1 MSFSRFD
8 VHTLLLTIID
18 ILHKQIFM
26 TFLNVV
32 TKIYFIFSISLKKHM
47 PQLFDDYRSLL
58 SVIWSCS
65 PRGKRN
71 VFSVLIR
78 TLEVD

>member
-8 VHTLLLTIID
+8 VNTLLLTIID

-32 TKIYFIFSISLKKHM
+32 TKMYLDKFKKEHG
-47 PQLFDDYRSLL
+47 PAFRRL
-58 SVIWSCS
+58 
-65 PRGKRN
+65 
-71 VFSVLIR
+71 
-78 TLEVD
+78 